1 MSQKVSSDNLAKILP
16 QRGPW
21 HTVTEKE
28 EPANAKKTFWRLVK
42 YIGKNQKILIALLF
56 IAIIGT

>member
-1 MSQKVSSDNLAKILP
+1 MSQKVSSASLAKILP

-28 EPANAKKTFWRLVK
+28 EPANAKKPFGV
-42 YIGKNQKILIALLF
+42 
-56 IAIIGT
+56 